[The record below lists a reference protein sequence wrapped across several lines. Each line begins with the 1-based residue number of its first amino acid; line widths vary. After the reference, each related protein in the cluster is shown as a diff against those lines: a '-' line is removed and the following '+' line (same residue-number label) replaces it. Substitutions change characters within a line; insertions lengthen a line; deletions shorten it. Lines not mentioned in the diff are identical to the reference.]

1 MKSVGVIFVASLVVL
16 GALTWL
22 LLSSSAPPAPGVAN
36 PATGDTGSPVAT
48 SGEPITVFVAAS
60 NRGVFEAIRKDYE
73 AAYHTPIEVQYGPS
87 QTLLSSMEVSG
98 TGDLYLP
105 ADDSYLDIAAQ
116 KGLIK
121 ERLPLAVM
129 KGVAVVPKGNPK
141 KLQTLA
147 DLERDGIKLVQA
159 DPDAAAIGKVTR
171 EALSADQKWEAL
183 KARTTAFKTTVND
196 VANDVKIGSA
206 DVGIIYDAV
215 AASYP
220 ELEIV
225 RIPELDKVHGDVEV
239 AVTAST
245 KQPRRA
251 LHLARYIAAADK
263 GLVKYKEFGFAPV
276 EGDVWGESPEVLVYA
291 GSMLRPAV
299 EETFKAFEEREGI
312 KLTRVYNGC
321 GILVAQ
327 MKTGERPDAYFAC
340 DSEFMNE
347 VQDLFQPRANVAQN
361 ELVILV
367 PKGNK
372 HAIGSLKDLTKPGL
386 KVGVGHEKQCA
397 MGWLTQRTLVEG
409 GVKDEVMSNVTVQT
423 PTGDMLV
430 NQLKAGSLD
439 AAVAYISNAAGSS
452 DTLDAIR
459 IQGLQCS
466 IAVQPLA
473 VSKGTKHPQLMGRL
487 AERLKSAESKT
498 QFLSFGFSW
507 KGDEPV
513 FGGVAPS
520 ESTPQD
526 TTAKEEQK

>member
-1 MKSVGVIFVASLVVL
+1 VIIMKSVGFVFIASFVVL
-16 GALTWL
+16 GVLAWQ
-22 LLSSSAPPAPGVAN
+22 LLSSTAVQPAPGNGIAQPGES
-36 PATGDTGSPVAT
+36 PAAS
-48 SGEPITVFVAAS
+48 SEPLTVFVAAS
-60 NRGVFEAIRKDYE
+60 NRPVFEAIRKEYE
-73 AAYHTPIEVQYGPS
+73 AAYKTPIEVQYGPS

-98 TGDLYLP
+98 TADLYLP
-105 ADDSYLDIAAQ
+105 ADDSYLDLAAT

-121 ERLPLAVM
+121 ERLALATM
-129 KGVAVVPKGNPK
+129 QAVAVVPKGNPK
-141 KLQTLA
+141 KLEALA
-147 DLERDGIKLVQA
+147 DLEREDVKLVQA
-159 DPDAAAIGKVTR
+159 DPDAAAIGKQTR
-171 EALSADQKWEAL
+171 EGLQALQKWESL

-206 DVGIIYDAV
+206 DVGIVYDAV
-215 AASYP
+215 AATYP

-225 RIPELDKVHGDVEV
+225 RLPELQSAQADVAV

-245 KQPRRA
+245 KKPRQA
-251 LHLARYIAAADK
+251 LHLARYLGAADK
-263 GLVKYKEFGFAPV
+263 GLAKYKAFGFTPV
-276 EGDVWGESPEVLVYA
+276 QGDAWAETPEVLVYA

-299 EETFKAFEEREGI
+299 EETFKTFEEREGVKI
-312 KLTRVYNGC
+312 TRVYNGC

-327 MKTGERPDAYFAC
+327 MKAGEKPDAYFAC

-347 VQDLFQPRANVAQN
+347 VQDMFQPRANVAQN

-372 HAIGSLKDLTKPGL
+372 HEIASLKDLAKPGL

-466 IAVQPLA
+466 IAIQPLA
-473 VSKGTKHPQLMGRL
+473 VSKTTKYPQMMGRL
-487 AERLKSAESKT
+487 AERLKSAESKS

-513 FGGVAPS
+513 FGGDAPAA
-520 ESTPQD
+520 EN
-526 TTAKEEQK
+526 K

>member
-1 MKSVGVIFVASLVVL
+1 MKSVGFIFIASFVVL
-16 GALTWL
+16 GVLAWS
-22 LLSSSAPPAPGVAN
+22 LLSSTAPRIPPVSGDAAAKPGEE
-36 PATGDTGSPVAT
+36 PSPT
-48 SGEPITVFVAAS
+48 SGPLTVFVAAS
-60 NRGVFEAIRKDYE
+60 NRPVFEAVRKEYE
-73 AAYHTPIEVQYGPS
+73 AAYKTPIEVQYGPS

-105 ADDSYLDIAAQ
+105 ADDSYLDLAAK

-121 ERLPLAVM
+121 ERIPLATM
-129 KGVAVVPKGNPK
+129 RAVAVVSKGNPK
-141 KLQTLA
+141 KIESLN
-147 DLERDGIKLVQA
+147 DLERDDVKLVQA
-159 DPDAAAIGKVTR
+159 DPDAAAIGKQTR
-171 EALSADQKWEAL
+171 ETLQTAQKWESL

-215 AASYP
+215 AATYP

-225 RIPELDKVHGDVEV
+225 RIPELDPIQAHVAA

-245 KQPRRA
+245 KKPRQA
-251 LHLARYIAAADK
+251 LHLARYLGAVDK
-263 GLVKYKEFGFAPV
+263 GLVKYEEFGFTPV
-276 EGDVWGESPEVLVYA
+276 EGDAWAEAPELLIYA

-299 EETFKAFEEREGI
+299 EETFKAFEEREGAKI
-312 KLTRVYNGC
+312 TRVYNGC

-327 MKTGERPDAYFAC
+327 MKAGEKPDAYFAC

-347 VQDLFQPRANVAQN
+347 VQDMFQPRANVAQN

-372 HAIGSLKDLTKPGL
+372 HHIASLKDLAQPGL

-439 AAVAYISNAAGSS
+439 AAVAYISNAAGSA
-452 DTLDAIR
+452 DVLDAIR

-473 VSKGTKHPQLMGRL
+473 VSKTTKYPQMMERL
-487 AERLKSAESKT
+487 AERLKSADSRS

-513 FGGVAPS
+513 FGGGVPGV
-520 ESTPQD
+520 
-526 TTAKEEQK
+526 EEKK